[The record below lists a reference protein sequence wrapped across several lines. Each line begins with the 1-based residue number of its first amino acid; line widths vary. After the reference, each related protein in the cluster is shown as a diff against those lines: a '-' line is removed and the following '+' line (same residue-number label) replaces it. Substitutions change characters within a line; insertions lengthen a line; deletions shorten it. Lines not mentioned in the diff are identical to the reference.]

1 MVRGFWPAVVAPVI
15 VFFACTVS
23 CGETSTTNDAG
34 IAAQD
39 ARPNA
44 DASVDRPESGTFDDA
59 EVEGPD
65 SGLIGAIIGVRRA
78 GQPVGAR
85 LDLGEADQGSTGTP
99 VELEIANT
107 GDTPF
112 ELAPIELL
120 GGQNDAFVIV
130 QPASSTIEASSSVT
144 FTIAL
149 APPSTGEFL
158 SRVEVRSSIGATRVA
173 TFEVFGRGRQVIV
186 PVRPLFVAVGM
197 SQRRVISEDG
207 VTWTNSQSENQP
219 AGDNDYQFRGACYG
233 AGTWVGVG
241 GSAVGRIAWTRDG
254 VNWTDVSDNNSF
266 LGGCA
271 YGNGYFVA
279 VGSSGRHIR
288 SVDGNVWT
296 DPARHRIANFR
307 GITFGD
313 GRFVAVGDGGRR
325 DVTLDG
331 MTFTDTSSGG
341 DQLFGVAYGNGLFVA
356 AGGNGR
362 RIISADGGQTWTND
376 QSGGSNLR
384 GIAFGNGV
392 FVAVGQNRALVSP
405 DGINWTEHTVG
416 QTAFSGITFG
426 DGKFLGLG
434 YMNRRVTSTDGMTWS
449 SAVTDNDP
457 ILIGAAWGP
466 GEE

>member
-1 MVRGFWPAVVAPVI
+1 MLRRSGLAPLI
-15 VFFACTVS
+15 IFFAS
-23 CGETSTTNDAG
+23 GLACGESSTDEDAG
-34 IAAQD
+34 IAAPD
-39 ARPNA
+39 ARPSA
-44 DASVDRPESGTFDDA
+44 DASADRPESGTSDDA
-59 EVEGPD
+59 QVSTPD

-78 GQPVGAR
+78 GQAVGAR
-85 LDLGEADQGSTGTP
+85 LDLGEADEDGTGP
-99 VELEIANT
+99 AVELEIANT

-112 ELAPIELL
+112 MLAPIELL
-120 GGQNDAFVIV
+120 GGQNDAFEIV
-130 QPASSTIEASSSVT
+130 QPASMTIEANASVT

-158 SRVEVRSSIGATRVA
+158 SRVEVRSSVGATRVA
-173 TFEVFGRGRQVIV
+173 SFEVFGRGRAVVV
-186 PVRPLFVAVGM
+186 PIRPLFVAVGM
-197 SQRRVISEDG
+197 SQRRVASEDG
-207 VTWTNSQSENQP
+207 ITWTHDQSENQP

-233 AGTWVGVG
+233 AGVWVGVG

-254 VNWTDVSDNNSF
+254 RNWTDVSDNNSF

-271 YGNGYFVA
+271 HGNGYFVA

-296 DPARHRIANFR
+296 DPARHQIANFR
-307 GITFGD
+307 SITFGD

-331 MTFTDTSSGG
+331 MTFTDTSTGG
-341 DQLFGVAYGNGLFVA
+341 DQLFSVAYGNGLFVA

-362 RIISADGGQTWTND
+362 RILSSDGGQTWTND
-376 QSGGSNLR
+376 QSGGSSLR

-405 DGINWTEHTVG
+405 DGINWTEHNVG

-426 DGKFLGLG
+426 AGKFLGLG
-434 YMNRRVTSTDGMTWS
+434 YMNRRLTSTDGMNWS
-449 SAVTDNDP
+449 AAVTDNEP